1 MADEQTDGSG
11 ESAAVEGPQAKD
23 AGIEQKAPPAES
35 QAKGGRG
42 KPKDRAAKA
51 KSKAEPKS
59 EASSEVRANRRGRG
73 RSMRGRSRRHKANL
87 EKVDRDKQ
95 HPVDEGLKL
104 LKDVAGG
111 TKFKQTVNLVMHLG
125 IDPRQADQMIRGS
138 VSLPK
143 GIGKTKRVIAFC
155 EGDDA
160 EKATAAGA
168 IEAGIDELVKKI
180 SGGWM
185 EFDVAIAHPRSM
197 GKVGKLGRVLGPQG
211 KMPSPKNGTVTP
223 DVETAVREFAAGKVE
238 FRNDA
243 GGNIHAV
250 VGTADFSNEDLK
262 ENIQSFIGH
271 IRKMKPAASKGTFIK
286 KICISGSM
294 SPAIQLE
301 VAHQ

>member
-1 MADEQTDGSG
+1 MTDEKTDGSG
-11 ESAAVEGPQAKD
+11 ENAAVESPQVKD
-23 AGIEQKAPPAES
+23 AGAEPKAPPAES
-35 QAKGGRG
+35 KAKGGEG
-42 KPKDRAAKA
+42 KPKDGGAKA
-51 KSKAEPKS
+51 KKPKASPTGLDS
-59 EASSEVRANRRGRG
+59 ETRASRRGRG

-87 EKVDRDKQ
+87 GKVDRDKQ
-95 HPVDEGLKL
+95 YPVEEGLKL
-104 LKDVAGG
+104 LKEVTGG

-155 EGDDA
+155 EGEDA
-160 EKATAAGA
+160 EKAQAAGA

-185 EFDVAIAHPRSM
+185 DFDVAIAHPRSM

-223 DVETAVREFAAGKVE
+223 DVENAVRDFAAGKVE
-238 FRNDA
+238 FRNDS

-250 VGTADFSNEDLK
+250 VGTADFPDEDLK

-271 IRKMKPAASKGTFIK
+271 IRKMKPSASKGAFIK